1 MLHEIKNKIERELL
15 YYARLNIKQ
24 FYSLSRLSPLLYKH
38 IKEFIICPGK
48 RARPILFIIA
58 YLGFAKKQSKGLYK
72 SAVAL
77 ELFHDYML
85 IHDDIIDKS
94 ETRRGKLSMHAA
106 LDKWLNRYKNSK
118 ISGQDLAIAAGDVMH
133 SLAIDVFLSVKEN
146 IRRKEMALK
155 KLLRSGVNTASGEFI
170 ELLYSLKSINKITK
184 DDIYKVY
191 DLKTANYTFASPLSI
206 GATLAG
212 AKKRDINN
220 LFNYGTYLGRA
231 FQIKDDILGIFGKEG
246 ETGKSNLTDLR
257 EGKKTILIWQAYRS
271 SNRKNKL
278 VIEKIL
284 VKKNIIRKDLKR
296 IQKIIKLSGALSFA
310 KKEVAKLISGA
321 QKYLKNSSMRPE
333 YKNLLNKYAQELLNL
348 L

>member
-1 MLHEIKNKIERELL
+1 
-15 YYARLNIKQ
+15 
-24 FYSLSRLSPLLYKH
+24 
-38 IKEFIICPGK
+38 
-48 RARPILFIIA
+48 
-58 YLGFAKKQSKGLYK
+58 
-72 SAVAL
+72 
-77 ELFHDYML
+77 
-85 IHDDIIDKS
+85 
-94 ETRRGKLSMHAA
+94 
-106 LDKWLNRYKNSK
+106 
-118 ISGQDLAIAAGDVMH
+118 
-133 SLAIDVFLSVKEN
+133 
-146 IRRKEMALK
+146 MALK

-191 DLKTANYTFASPLSI
+191 DLKTANCTFASPLSI